1 MGLGGRVGPGHQIN
15 SVEFNTI
22 TRSKP
27 CLMTQGSC
35 GRGGGQ
41 HETQH
46 YGTTDSWIGY
56 QTTGGNKD
64 ALTRPQ
70 TTDCTVVVLVTVNRF
85 PKKPVC
91 ARAICFV
98 FLFFPQNHWH
108 ETRVQELR
116 TQSQRATQEQ

>member
-1 MGLGGRVGPGHQIN
+1 MKHTTTVPQTAGLVIRPPGG
-15 SVEFNTI
+15 
-22 TRSKP
+22 K
-27 CLMTQGSC
+27 
-35 GRGGGQ
+35 
-41 HETQH
+41 
-46 YGTTDSWIGY
+46 
-56 QTTGGNKD
+56 KD

-108 ETRVQELR
+108 ETRVQEVR
-116 TQSQRATQEQ
+116 TQSQRATQEQRHTKFW